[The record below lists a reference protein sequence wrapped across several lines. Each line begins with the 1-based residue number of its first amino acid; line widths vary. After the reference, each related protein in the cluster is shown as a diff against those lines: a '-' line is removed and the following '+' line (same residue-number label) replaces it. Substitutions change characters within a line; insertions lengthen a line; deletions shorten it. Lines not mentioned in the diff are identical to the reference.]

1 MIPTISTSMKKNLIM
16 KKILVPCD
24 FSVTS
29 TQAFKFAANIVRQS
43 KGEIILLHIV
53 ELPVLRH
60 GPVPINALEKSYLK
74 KIRESVISDVDKMI
88 NKWGTGI
95 KVSFVLDHGEVN
107 HTITRHIKKHKID
120 VIVMGTHGASGI
132 REFFIGSNAEKIV
145 RFASVPVITVKKQFK
160 NKIKNIAFATD
171 LSILPSSASERLKTL
186 QKFFKANLHI
196 VYVNTP
202 FNFKTDESLQPKITE
217 FLNKNGFKDSSF
229 TICNDQDEVSGIR
242 NFAKRINADLVALP
256 TQGKKGLSH
265 FLFGSIAE
273 NVTNHIECPLWT
285 CSTES

>member
-1 MIPTISTSMKKNLIM
+1 M

-24 FSVTS
+24 FSVTA
-29 TQAFKFAANIVRQS
+29 TQAFKFAITVARQS
-43 KGEIILLHIV
+43 KGEVVLLHVV

-74 KIRESVISDVDKMI
+74 KIKERVISDVDKMI

-107 HTITRHIKKHKID
+107 HTITRHIKRHKID
-120 VIVMGTHGASGI
+120 LIVMGTHGVSGI

-145 RFASVPVITVKKQFK
+145 RFASVPVITVKKRFK
-160 NKIKNIAFATD
+160 AKIKNIAFATD
-171 LSILPSSASERLKTL
+171 LSKIPSKVSERVKAL

-202 FNFKTDESLQPKITE
+202 LNFKTDESLQPQIVE
-217 FLNKNGFKDSSF
+217 FLNKNGFKNSF
-229 TICNDQDEVSGIR
+229 CTIFNDQDEVSGIR
-242 NFAKRINADLVALP
+242 NFAKKINADLVALP